1 MNHGATVP
9 PQKDKCASDKQ
20 HVLHEN
26 GMVYAFQ
33 IFFFS
38 HGQLVF
44 YMYLDGWLSKVQ
56 RHHLQK
62 NSIQKN
68 V

>member
-33 IFFFS
+33 IFFFFLMDNLFFTCTLAEKY
-38 HGQLVF
+38 QDNL
-44 YMYLDGWLSKVQ
+44 LLSTG
-56 RHHLQK
+56 L
-62 NSIQKN
+62 IM
-68 V
+68 